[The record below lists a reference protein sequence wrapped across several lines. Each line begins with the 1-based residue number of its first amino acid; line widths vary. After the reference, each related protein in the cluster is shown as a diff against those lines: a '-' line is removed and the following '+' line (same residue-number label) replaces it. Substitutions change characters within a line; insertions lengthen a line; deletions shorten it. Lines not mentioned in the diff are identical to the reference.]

1 MGALILMLKREHK
14 VFVIH
19 KHTNNQLGIWALIK
33 RSRPINLITGPI
45 IYAMIFPIALLDLFV
60 WFYQLTCFPVYKLEK
75 LKRADYI
82 FFDRQELKYLDWA
95 SKFHCTYCAYAVG
108 VINLVA
114 GIINATES
122 YFCPIKHKLKNKHR
136 SKRRN
141 YINYE
146 NDDEY
151 DFDEK
156 LESIRKKITIKK
168 L

>member
-1 MGALILMLKREHK
+1 MLKREHK

-19 KHTNNQLGIWALIK
+19 GQTNHQLGIWALIK

-45 IYAMIFPIALLDLFV
+45 IYAMIFPVALLDLFV

-75 LKRADYI
+75 FKRTDYI
-82 FFDRQELKYLDWA
+82 IFDRQELKYLDWA

-114 GIINATES
+114 AIIGATES
-122 YFCPIKHKLKNKHR
+122 YFCPIKHKLKNKLVLR
-136 SKRRN
+136 KRN
-141 YINYE
+141 YINFD
-146 NDDEY
+146 NDDQY

-156 LESIRKKITIKK
+156 LERIRKKITNKK